1 MIPLKL
7 KLRNFMCY
15 QGDVP
20 ALDFTGIHTAC
31 ISGDNG
37 NGKSAL
43 IDAMTWALWG
53 KSRARKTDDDLISL
67 GKEEMEVEFD
77 FAVSKQVYRIV
88 RKHSRPKKATSSGQ
102 SILEFQ
108 IDQGDGFKP
117 LTGNSIGDTQQ
128 RIVNVVHM
136 DYDTFINSALILQG
150 RADEFTLKAPAKR
163 AEVLAEILGF
173 SYYDA
178 LSQDANDLARAAES
192 ERGQLERD
200 IGDMTVELAGREQ
213 TEFDLERTTRELTA
227 AGSAIETQGKKLE
240 DLKRQKEALEA
251 KEGDLKT
258 IDTHLAENRRVI
270 SHLETEKARHEARI
284 KEFDVLMNR
293 RLEIE
298 RSYTELA
305 EKRKSDADM
314 NQKLR
319 DSANLADRKHKL
331 ELRIE
336 VLKQKLMSQH
346 DLSVSKIADL
356 EKTIGKMP
364 ELKREQ
370 QKSQDALAT
379 VARKE
384 KELGGKRQSLDELR
398 TTMGGLKLTAAQL
411 EQKAKEIEEKIT
423 LLKDGGERCPLCGS
437 EIGEMELTTILSNY
451 TNEKA
456 KCLDDLKSS
465 RIAASI
471 KQIELETQDKEAR
484 SIELSL
490 NKERPGI
497 QAHAGVIDKALADAD
512 EAKEKLA
519 AEKEAKDEIEQQL
532 ARREFAA
539 IEEKLLSDTMVE
551 LSRINYDETAHREV
565 QKRVAVLEPYAD
577 LKRRLEEADKLGS
590 AEKEAFT
597 RTADTIREMN
607 EAISAD
613 ARRRDELASE
623 LFRLPEIR
631 SDSAAAEKERLFLI
645 DAGRKIETALYAIR
659 AKLER
664 FAELEKRRA
673 EKRGELARAAEEEKI
688 YKDLTLAFGKKG
700 VQQMF
705 IEAAIPE
712 IEAEANKLLSR
723 ITDNRMHL
731 KIDTLRQSRR
741 GDALETLDINIS
753 DELGTRSYEMYS
765 GGEAFRI
772 NFAIRIAL
780 SKILARRAGA
790 PLPTLIIDE
799 GFGTLDATGI
809 EKIKEAIS
817 AIQDDF
823 ERILVITHIEE
834 LRDAFPNRISVVKGP
849 FGSTIET
856 V

>member
-88 RKHSRPKKATSSGQ
+88 RKHSRPKKATASGQ

-163 AEVLAEILGF
+163 TEVLSEILGF

-178 LSQDANDLARAAES
+178 LAQDASDLARAAES
-192 ERGQLERD
+192 VRGQLEKD
-200 IGDMTVELAGREQ
+200 IANDTIELAGREPA
-213 TEFDLERTTRELTA
+213 EADLERTTRELA
-227 AGSAIETQGKKLE
+227 ASGSAIETQGNKLE

-251 KEGDLKT
+251 KEGELKT
-258 IDTHLAENRRVI
+258 IDSRLADNRRII
-270 SHLETEKARHEARI
+270 SHLQTEQARHEVRI
-284 KEFDVLMNR
+284 REFDALMNR

-298 RSYTELA
+298 LSYTELK

-319 DSANLADRKHKL
+319 DSANLNERKHRLDMK
-331 ELRIE
+331 IE
-336 VLKQKLMSQH
+336 VLKQELLRRH
-346 DLSVSKIADL
+346 DLAANKIAEFE
-356 EKTIGKMP
+356 EKIAKQP
-364 ELKREQ
+364 ELRREQ
-370 QKSQDALAT
+370 QKSQDAQVTLT
-379 VARKE
+379 RKE
-384 KELGGKRQSLDELR
+384 KELSEKRQSLDEIRATL
-398 TTMGGLKLTAAQL
+398 GGLKQTAAQL
-411 EQKAKEIEEKIT
+411 EQKTKEIEEKIT

-437 EIGEMELTTILSNY
+437 EIGEIELRTILSNY

-465 RIAASI
+465 RIAASV
-471 KQIELETQDKEAR
+471 KQKELEMQDKEVR

-497 QAHAGVIDKALADAD
+497 QAHAGVIEKELTETE

-519 AEKEAKDEIEQQL
+519 AEKETLGEIEQQI

-539 IEEKLLSDTMVE
+539 TEEKLLSDTLVE
-551 LSRINYDETAHREV
+551 LSRLNYDETAHRDL
-565 QKRVAVLEPYAD
+565 QKRVVALEPYAD
-577 LKRRLEEADKLGS
+577 LKRRLEEADRLAG

-597 RTADTIREMN
+597 RTGETIREMN
-607 EAISAD
+607 AAISAD
-613 ARRRDELASE
+613 TRRRDGLASE
-623 LFRLPEIR
+623 LFLLPKIR
-631 SDSAAAEKERLFLI
+631 SDVTAAEKERLSLL
-645 DAGRKIETALYAIR
+645 DAERRIEAALYSIK

-673 EKRGELARAAEEEKI
+673 EKRVEFARAAEEEKI
-688 YKDLTLAFGKKG
+688 YKDLMLAFGKKG

-712 IEAEANKLLSR
+712 IEVEANKLLSR
-723 ITDNRMHL
+723 MTDNRMHL

-799 GFGTLDATGI
+799 GFGTQDATGI

-834 LRDAFPNRISVVKGP
+834 LRDAFPNRIDVVKGP
-849 FGSTIET
+849 NGSTIEMT
-856 V
+856 